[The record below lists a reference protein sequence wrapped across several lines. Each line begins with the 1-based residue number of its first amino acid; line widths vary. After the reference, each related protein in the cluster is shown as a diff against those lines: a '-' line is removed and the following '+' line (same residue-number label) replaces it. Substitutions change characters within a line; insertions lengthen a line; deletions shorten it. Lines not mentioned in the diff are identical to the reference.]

1 MDGYGLLLG
10 VIGLA
15 SITSW
20 IGIWS
25 AKDEYIEAAKL
36 EVICIA
42 VAWIA
47 ALLIAAY
54 LLVV

>member
-10 VIGLA
+10 IIGLA

-36 EVICIA
+36 EVLCIA